1 MCSTNIAM
9 PMIRSASM
17 MSSLVRHSVPGLHPT
32 TVTPA
37 PSVGTFDH
45 AALIL
50 ALCVLGTLVAIG
62 IWFPKFAE
70 EFAYPR
76 VTRALRVGKSLATRS
91 VLAGDA
97 RASTVG
103 RTAWAIVYGVTA
115 GVTAHARLVALG
127 FAAAFVDLLLL
138 ADFNTLRWPYLW
150 VQPGVFI
157 VVGFVA
163 VCLWYPEMFRGIAS
177 VRTLGV
183 AMLFVGECYLVH
195 SAQVALRDPSPIDL
209 AHLLGVT
216 GTFAVMVLSY
226 VNQIAPRDNRQAPPL
241 PAELPYVAAV
251 VPTYGEPLNVLEGTL
266 VALKSL
272 DYPAER
278 LLIVVSDDGHRESVQ
293 LLAAAL
299 GVHYNGGPRADAK
312 AGNLNSALDYIAF
325 ACPQA
330 SLILTQ
336 DADELIAPSFL
347 RTVVGYFADP
357 MLAFVQTPKD
367 VVAPPG
373 DPFGTR
379 DRIFYDTTQP
389 GRNGAGAAISCGSGV
404 LWGID
409 AVRSIGGFVT
419 WNMVEDLTTSYRL
432 HSAGYR
438 SEYHN
443 ERLSLGLAPDDI
455 PGLLKQRG
463 TWAVD
468 TLRLFLFDNPLRKPG
483 LTVRQRL
490 QYLELCL
497 SYVATAFFMP
507 LLMLTPLVSLA
518 TNRFIPIEGAAMF
531 PWVIISVLYYA
542 TTAQAGRA
550 FLLRTWQYRVGF
562 WPIYLRAF
570 WIAAR
575 SRRAK
580 PHYVV
585 TRKTRQHGFYGHLLW
600 PQFLY
605 LVAGAAVLIHAGG
618 ELYGPNL
625 ADRLANMAI
634 LAYFLV
640 MVGGICRASLYG
652 LPLWR
657 TLGALGG
664 GVAGLGARVTGRQPD
679 YARSRDRDAGVA
691 R

>member
-1 MCSTNIAM
+1 MCLATLQIQAL
-9 PMIRSASM
+9 PALPSAHASGVV
-17 MSSLVRHSVPGLHPT
+17 MSAG
-32 TVTPA
+32 A
-37 PSVGTFDH
+37 FDPPP
-45 AALIL
+45 
-50 ALCVLGTLVAIG
+50 AIG
-62 IWFPKFAE
+62 
-70 EFAYPR
+70 
-76 VTRALRVGKSLATRS
+76 ALDNVLLIVLVS
-91 VLAGDA
+91 VLAILFSVGA
-97 RASTVG
+97 WFPEHCERVVYLRVRRALDVAHAVAHSSLWRDGRAATVRHMACAAWG
-103 RTAWAIVYGVTA
+103 IAWGTVAWAQT
-115 GVTAHARLVALG
+115 HMRLVGLACAAL
-127 FAAAFVDLLLL
+127 FADVVLL

-150 VQPGVFI
+150 MTPGVFI
-157 VVGFVA
+157 VVGLFA
-163 VCLWYPEMFRGIAS
+163 LCLWYPEAFRGIAS

-183 AMLFVGECYLVH
+183 VMLFVGECYLVH
-195 SAQVALRDPSPIDL
+195 STQVALRDPSPIDL
-209 AHLLGVT
+209 AHLLGVA
-216 GTFAVMVLSY
+216 GTFTVMALSY
-226 VNQIAPRDNRQAPPL
+226 VNQIAPKDNRQAPPL

-251 VPTYGEPLNVLEGTL
+251 VPTYGEPLDVLEGTL
-266 VALKSL
+266 VALMRL
-272 DYPAER
+272 DYPADR

-293 LLAAAL
+293 LLAATL

-312 AGNLNSALDYIAF
+312 AGNLNSALDYIAL
-325 ACPQA
+325 AYPQA
-330 SLILTQ
+330 TLILTQ

-347 RTVVGYFADP
+347 RTIVGYFADP
-357 MLAFVQTPKD
+357 TLAFVQTPKD
-367 VVAPPG
+367 VVAPEG

-404 LWGID
+404 LWRLD

-419 WNMVEDLTTSYRL
+419 WNMVEDLTTSYYL

-443 ERLSLGLAPDDI
+443 ERLSIGLAPDDI

-468 TLRLFLFDNPLRKPG
+468 TLRLFLFDNPLRKRG

-531 PWVIISVLYYA
+531 PWVVVSVLYYA
-542 TTAQAGRA
+542 TTAQGGHA
-550 FLLRTWQYRVGF
+550 FLLRTWQYRVGC

-580 PHYVV
+580 PRYVV

-605 LVAGAAVLIHAGG
+605 LVTGATVLIHAAG
-618 ELYGPNL
+618 ELSGSNL
-625 ADRLANMAI
+625 ANRLANMVI

-657 TLGALGG
+657 LLGAIGG
-664 GVAGLGARVTGRQPD
+664 SLAGLGARVAGRPTGYVGSPD
-679 YARSRDRDAGVA
+679 HEAGAAR
-691 R
+691 